1 MESAYAVIMAGGQG
15 TRLWPLSRAGN
26 PKQFLVLRKGGQ
38 SLLQETFRRSVDLVG
53 TPARVLVVA
62 VENQAEQVKDQLPG
76 LLSENL
82 LLEPVGRNTA
92 ASIGLAAIYLQERN
106 PRSVIVVLP
115 CDHLY
120 TDESAW
126 AAAIHKAIRFAADH
140 PMLVT
145 IGISPMDA
153 STNYG
158 YMQAGECLDRSTH
171 CQVYQV
177 IRFIEKPSAE
187 RAGEFQQSADYLWN
201 TGTFAWR
208 PGVYLEALEH
218 HLPKT
223 YQVVSS
229 KRGDNEQFSRLFT
242 SPENISVDYGVMER
256 AKNVAVV
263 RGEFQRID
271 VGNLANLGDLWPR
284 DEQGNAGFGDTIF
297 RKSSGNLTYTDE
309 GLVSL
314 VGVRDLIVI
323 RKGDIVLV
331 CSRSQAAEV
340 KELVKD
346 LEEGELRHYR

>member
-1 MESAYAVIMAGGQG
+1 MESTYAVIMAGGQG
-15 TRLWPLSRAGN
+15 TRLWPLSRAGQ
-26 PKQFLVLRKGGQ
+26 PKQFLVLQKDRQ

-62 VENQAEQVKDQLPG
+62 VENQAEQVKYQLPG
-76 LLSENL
+76 LLAENL
-82 LLEPVGRNTA
+82 LLEPVARNTA
-92 ASIGLAAIYLQERN
+92 ASIGLAAIHLQERS
-106 PRSVIVVLP
+106 PHSVMVVLP

-126 AAAIHKAIRFAADH
+126 AAAIRTAIRFAADR

-158 YMQAGECLDRSTH
+158 YLQVGECLDRSTQ

-177 IRFIEKPSAE
+177 IRFVEKPAAD
-187 RAGEFQQSADYLWN
+187 RAGEFLQSADYLWN
-201 TGTFAWR
+201 TWTFAWQT
-208 PGVYLEALEH
+208 GVYLEALER
-218 HLPKT
+218 HLPRT
-223 YQVVSS
+223 YQVVSA
-229 KRGDNEQFSRLFT
+229 KRDEDEQFSRLYA
-242 SPENISVDYGVMER
+242 SLENISVDHGVMER
-256 AKNVAVV
+256 AKDVAVV

-271 VGNLANLGDLWPR
+271 VGSLANLGELWPR
-284 DEQGNAGFGDTIF
+284 DEQGNAGFGDTIY